1 MTRPTR
7 CGRSSSRRRRRG
19 PAMTCWRAGCGG
31 LDCPKACMQTGTAST
46 GVKGWAAWR
55 NNWRGKGG
63 EQVGGKGPQTHFGRA
78 MAQLGVELI
87 LANSPQA
94 KGRVERMNG
103 LLQDRL
109 VKALR
114 LAGISDLGRANEDL
128 IQTFVPALNRRFR
141 REAAS
146 SADVHRGV

>member
-19 PAMTCWRAGCGG
+19 PAMTCLRVGCGG
-31 LDCPKACMQTGTAST
+31 RDCRKAYMRTGTAST

-55 NNWRGKGG
+55 ANWRGKGPRRRF
-63 EQVGGKGPQTHFGRA
+63 GGGWGRWGGGRGVAGKWAGQGPQTQFGRA

-103 LLQDRL
+103 VLQDRL

-114 LAGISDLGRANEDL
+114 LAGI
-128 IQTFVPALNRRFR
+128 
-141 REAAS
+141 
-146 SADVHRGV
+146 

>member
-19 PAMTCWRAGCGG
+19 PAMTCLRVGCGG
-31 LDCPKACMQTGTAST
+31 RDCRKACMRTGTAST

-55 NNWRGKGG
+55 TNWRA
-63 EQVGGKGPQTHFGRA
+63 KGPQTQFGGARA
-78 MAQLGVELI
+78 QWGGELI
-87 LANSPQA
+87 LPHSPQA

-103 LLQDRL
+103 VVQDRL

-114 LAGISDLGRANEDL
+114 LAGISELGRANE
-128 IQTFVPALNRRFR
+128 IGRAHV
-141 REAAS
+141 
-146 SADVHRGV
+146 